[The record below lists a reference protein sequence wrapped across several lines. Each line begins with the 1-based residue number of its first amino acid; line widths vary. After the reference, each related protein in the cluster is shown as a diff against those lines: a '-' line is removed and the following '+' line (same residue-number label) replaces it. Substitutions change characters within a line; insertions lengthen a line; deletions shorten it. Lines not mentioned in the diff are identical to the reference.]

1 MRISWMIG
9 GAQGSGV
16 DTSANIFGNAVA
28 ANGYYI
34 YGNREYYSNI
44 KGRHSYF
51 NLTISDKPPRSIA
64 QQVEILTTFDAETI
78 FQHFTEV
85 KDVLIYNTEV
95 ENTKVEQVQSME
107 PEIAEEVT
115 KILKEKGYGTTVKDV
130 ISYLQKEKGVKVIPI
145 NYMEILKKVADQAK
159 VPLSVADRA
168 KNTIAIA
175 ASYKLLGLKE
185 QYLINSINRTFRQEV
200 FSKINTIAAQLV
212 MQNIQPMYNLPELP
226 NSDDKI
232 NLDGNTAVAIGKI
245 YGGLRFQ
252 SYYPITPASD
262 ESVFIEAHQ
271 NVFTIDPKTGEK
283 RKSTIVV
290 VQAEDELAAINM
302 ASGAALTGVRAATAT
317 SGPGFSLMAEGI
329 GWAGMNEAPVVV
341 TYYIR
346 GGPSTGQ
353 PTRTSQADLMF
364 ALNVSHG
371 EFPRIVIASGD
382 HVEAFQ
388 DAIWALNLAQKYQTP
403 VIHLVDKALANS
415 YSIIPKSFLG
425 MENIRIEKG
434 KIVINAN
441 NDYKRF
447 EFTDDGISPFAPLGT
462 ARMHYTGDEHDE
474 YGFIAEAAGN
484 REKMYEKR
492 IKKLFTADKE
502 IPEEDRVKI
511 YGNTSS
517 NIAILT
523 WGSPKGAILDAME
536 ELESESIKPML
547 VQIRMFNPFPKN
559 LMKKLL
565 GDKEI
570 IIDVE
575 GNYFG
580 QAGQVLKLN
589 TGIEPTNYILK
600 WNGRPMMRDEVKE
613 GIKAVIQKGEKRVIL
628 HGGA

>member
-1 MRISWMIG
+1 MIG

-130 ISYLQKEKGVKVIPI
+130 ISYLQKEKGIKVIPI

-271 NVFTIDPKTGEK
+271 NVFTVDPKTGEK

-290 VQAEDELAAINM
+290 IQAEDELAAINM

-329 GWAGMNEAPVVV
+329 GWAGMNEVPVVV

-415 YSIIPKSFLG
+415 YSIIPKKFLG

-502 IPEEDRVKI
+502 IPEENRVKI

-536 ELESESIKPML
+536 ELESEGIKPML

-613 GIKAVIQKGEKRVIL
+613 GIKAVIQKGEKRVVL

>member
-1 MRISWMIG
+1 MIG

-434 KIVINAN
+434 KKVINAN

>member
-1 MRISWMIG
+1 
-9 GAQGSGV
+9 
-16 DTSANIFGNAVA
+16 
-28 ANGYYI
+28 
-34 YGNREYYSNI
+34 
-44 KGRHSYF
+44 
-51 NLTISDKPPRSIA
+51 
-64 QQVEILTTFDAETI
+64 
-78 FQHFTEV
+78 
-85 KDVLIYNTEV
+85 
-95 ENTKVEQVQSME
+95 
-107 PEIAEEVT
+107 
-115 KILKEKGYGTTVKDV
+115 
-130 ISYLQKEKGVKVIPI
+130 
-145 NYMEILKKVADQAK
+145 MEILKKVADQAK

-447 EFTDDGISPFAPLGT
+447 EFTDDGISPFSPLGT

>member
-1 MRISWMIG
+1 M
-9 GAQGSGV
+9 
-16 DTSANIFGNAVA
+16 
-28 ANGYYI
+28 
-34 YGNREYYSNI
+34 
-44 KGRHSYF
+44 
-51 NLTISDKPPRSIA
+51 
-64 QQVEILTTFDAETI
+64 
-78 FQHFTEV
+78 

>member
-329 GWAGMNEAPVVV
+329 GWAGMNEVPVVV

-434 KIVINAN
+434 KKVINAN